1 MYIITGITALTTYLL
16 CGHNGHNG
24 PNAIKNKGKEN
35 IHQSKKIN
43 NKNGYLEYVP
53 PSEAC
58 TVSPL
63 YYYTFEDEEF

>member
-16 CGHNGHNG
+16 CSPPLGQNR
-24 PNAIKNKGKEN
+24 KNEN
-35 IHQSKKIN
+35 RN
-43 NKNGYLEYVP
+43 NKHGYLEYVP

-63 YYYTFEDEEF
+63 YYYTFEEEEL

>member
-1 MYIITGITALTTYLL
+1 MYIITVITALTTYIL
-16 CGHNGHNG
+16 CG
-24 PNAIKNKGKEN
+24 PKGKNVNEN
-35 IHQSKKIN
+35 KKID

-63 YYYTFEDEEF
+63 YYYTFEEEEF